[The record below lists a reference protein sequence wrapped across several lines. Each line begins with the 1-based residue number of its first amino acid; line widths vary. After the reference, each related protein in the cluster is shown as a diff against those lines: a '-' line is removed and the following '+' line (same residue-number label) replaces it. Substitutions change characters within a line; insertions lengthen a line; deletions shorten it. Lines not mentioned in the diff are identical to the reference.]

1 MERDYEHERELGEYL
16 LAKCAADLRRSREMQ
31 DEMAQRIAEGARL
44 RDEDEK
50 GNDDD

>member
-16 LAKCAADLRRSREMQ
+16 LAKCAADLRRSHELQADMG
-31 DEMAQRIAEGARL
+31 QRTAEGARL

-50 GNDDD
+50 GSDDE